1 MFCDSPEETGT
12 FCIAKIVLKYI
23 QMKNVFKQTCKSKNS
38 QFIQVCFMVF
48 NITCNNIS
56 VISWCSVLLEEETGT
71 SREYH

>member
-38 QFIQVCFMVF
+38 VYPG
-48 NITCNNIS
+48 
-56 VISWCSVLLEEETGT
+56 LLYGV
-71 SREYH
+71 